1 MRFRSP
7 GNPVRDSSDH
17 LFLAYMSHNFR
28 NAVLNGLAKRLK
40 PLGVTPVQMA
50 IVLRCH
56 TGDAA
61 TVTELARIIPLSVAL
76 ISRQVE
82 QLVKMGLLT
91 RKPTED
97 DRRVAHLSLTEKAEE
112 MVPDFPAPPLG
123 KRGCAAGRRQQRGTG
138 DLGCHRRENSNQRRK
153 SAGLTIPGIR
163 WKPPCPT
170 LTATPGWLGR
180 GFLWTNLIPYGPNNQ
195 ALLIVTLSGAKGL
208 KSFGESGIG

>member
-82 QLVKMGLLT
+82 QLVKMGLLSRQST
-91 RKPTED
+91 KG

-112 MVPDFPAPPLG
+112 MIPDFLRHRSENEAVLL
-123 KRGCAAGRRQQRGTG
+123 AGVSKEE
-138 DLGCHRRENSNQRRK
+138 RETLVAIVEK
-153 SAGLTIPGIR
+153 ILTNAE
-163 WKPPCPT
+163 K
-170 LTATPGWLGR
+170 A
-180 GFLWTNLIPYGPNNQ
+180 Q
-195 ALLIVTLSGAKGL
+195 V
-208 KSFGESGIG
+208 